1 MKRSPRLLAAVL
13 VLLGVLLAACGS
25 DDGDGGSAATTAST
39 AVPTTAGTAATTT
52 APQATGNLTVF
63 AAASLAASFNEI
75 GAAFMK
81 ANPQAKTT
89 FSFDASSAL
98 VGQIIQ
104 GAPADVFASADTAN
118 MDKLTTPG
126 LNAEPPVVFAT
137 NKLAIIV
144 PKGNPKGITGVADL
158 ARSDL
163 KVVLCADGV
172 PCGTYAK
179 QILASAGVTVTPVSY
194 EQNVKGVVTK
204 VTAGEADTGMVYTT
218 DISAGGDAAQAVAIP
233 DDINVIAKYAAAA
246 VKASTNVT
254 SAESFVDYLLGTDAQ
269 AILAKYGFGKPT

>member
-25 DDGDGGSAATTAST
+25 DAGDGGSPATTAST

-63 AAASLAASFNEI
+63 AAASLAASFNEN

-158 ARSDL
+158 ARSD
-163 KVVLCADGV
+163 
-172 PCGTYAK
+172 
-179 QILASAGVTVTPVSY
+179 
-194 EQNVKGVVTK
+194 
-204 VTAGEADTGMVYTT
+204 
-218 DISAGGDAAQAVAIP
+218 
-233 DDINVIAKYAAAA
+233 
-246 VKASTNVT
+246 
-254 SAESFVDYLLGTDAQ
+254 
-269 AILAKYGFGKPT
+269 